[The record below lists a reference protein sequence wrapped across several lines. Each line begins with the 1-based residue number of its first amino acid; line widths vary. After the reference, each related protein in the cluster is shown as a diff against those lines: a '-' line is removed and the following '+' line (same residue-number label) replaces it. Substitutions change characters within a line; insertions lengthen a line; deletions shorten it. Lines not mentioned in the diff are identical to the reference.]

1 MIRLILHFSILFFI
15 GCGVNESKN
24 TNFEKSELVN
34 NEFTS
39 ADSLGIPIYNFD
51 ELEPILNRKDNKI
64 YIINFWATWCAPC
77 IKELPYFEKINQ
89 EGKDNNLEVI
99 LVSLDMPSMWKSKL
113 LPFIKTKEI
122 QSKVVVLNDLD
133 QNSWIPKID
142 KNWSGA
148 IPATLIYNRK
158 KRKFYEQAFTYE
170 MLYKEI
176 QEFR

>member
-1 MIRLILHFSILFFI
+1 MIRLILYFSILFFI
-15 GCGVNESKN
+15 GCGVKESKN
-24 TNFEKSELVN
+24 TNFEKSELAN

-51 ELEPILNRKDNKI
+51 ELEPILNRKDDKI

-113 LPFIKTKEI
+113 IPFIKNKNLK
-122 QSKVVVLNDLD
+122 SKVVVLNDTD

-170 MLYKEI
+170 MLNKEI